1 MKRRILGIDGMYF
14 ANRVLGGMTS
24 QDETITLESEQE
36 QHNLLSNLHNSL
48 WSLVRSFN
56 SDTHT
61 LIHNVVMFS
70 DYGSWRKKLPAYTP
84 AYYEDVPDIKVP
96 VLGYKENRIEKKQKS
111 VINYDI
117 FYRIVARF
125 MDEISEQI
133 PLIKIPDLEGDDCIC
148 LMSYMLKKSTN
159 TEMVIFCTDGDLE
172 QCVNDNVMLF
182 RNIRSKDCPNGE
194 FVISQNKFRELFVD
208 AIDNPMTRLLGDSTE
223 KTNYRMLFSMQLNS
237 EYTVERKP
245 GKDIRYACPATVALK
260 KIVCGDAKDNV
271 FPILRKVG
279 ESRNRSVSEKEL
291 IKTIEYN
298 GEKFCD
304 ETCANIIN
312 NEELRQN
319 IFLTMR
325 DVFKFLP
332 DYSFARMEEHFQRN
346 KNLILLVPAEIGK
359 DRVKQFVEYFKE
371 NVEEKFNQTITI
383 PDKEREVKDNATELY
398 ADAVKGIL

>member
-84 AYYEDVPDIKVP
+84 AYYEDVPDSKVP

-159 TEMVIFCTDGDLE
+159 TEMVIFCTD
-172 QCVNDNVMLF
+172 
-182 RNIRSKDCPNGE
+182 
-194 FVISQNKFRELFVD
+194 
-208 AIDNPMTRLLGDSTE
+208 
-223 KTNYRMLFSMQLNS
+223 
-237 EYTVERKP
+237 
-245 GKDIRYACPATVALK
+245 
-260 KIVCGDAKDNV
+260 
-271 FPILRKVG
+271 
-279 ESRNRSVSEKEL
+279 
-291 IKTIEYN
+291 
-298 GEKFCD
+298 
-304 ETCANIIN
+304 
-312 NEELRQN
+312 
-319 IFLTMR
+319 
-325 DVFKFLP
+325 
-332 DYSFARMEEHFQRN
+332 
-346 KNLILLVPAEIGK
+346 
-359 DRVKQFVEYFKE
+359 
-371 NVEEKFNQTITI
+371 
-383 PDKEREVKDNATELY
+383 
-398 ADAVKGIL
+398 